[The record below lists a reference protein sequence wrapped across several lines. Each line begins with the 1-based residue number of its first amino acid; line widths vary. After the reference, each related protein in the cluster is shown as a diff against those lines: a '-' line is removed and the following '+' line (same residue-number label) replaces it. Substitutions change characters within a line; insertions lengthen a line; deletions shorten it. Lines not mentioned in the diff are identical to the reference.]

1 MVGTIGCKMCR
12 AAGWEGRGCAL
23 ARVGQRRGSAGWRR
37 EKRDGQAYT
46 LHCYKRKEAL
56 DGMPKRMEE
65 GTIVGRADKL
75 VTPGPC
81 WSYSTISA

>member
-1 MVGTIGCKMCR
+1 MLREKICW
-12 AAGWEGRGCAL
+12 AAEREGRGCAL
-23 ARVGQRRGSAGWRR
+23 ARVAQRGGSAGWRR
-37 EKRDGQAYT
+37 KKRDGQAYT
-46 LHCYKRKEAL
+46 LHRYKRKEAL

-75 VTPGPC
+75 ATPGPC